1 MTWDYPVL
9 LTAAVSLPVI
19 VLLHLLVRR
28 RKTLTVPSLM
38 LWERLL
44 ENERR
49 SVTFQRLIADLL
61 LILQLLAAA
70 LLVLALAGPRPAG
83 GTGRITGPTVLV
95 LDVSAGMSAVGED
108 GRTRF
113 DLAVE
118 KATEMV
124 RNKSAGAEVMILTGG
139 AEALS
144 LTGFTRSRADLLASL
159 KNLEATDEPGNPRSL
174 LRSAEALASGRSGG
188 RVLFI
193 TDGAFDNGPVGG
205 VIAGSD
211 IANNVIAGGL
221 TEIIKVGSHTE
232 VENVGITVFAVR
244 GFSGGGREL
253 LVTVENF
260 GNEARQVR
268 LSVLVEDWE
277 LLGEFLLL
285 SPGGRETRTISW
297 YDPLAGRVS
306 AGLTGENP
314 DALASDD
321 TAYAVLSPVGRI
333 RTALIT
339 PGNWFLETL
348 LAAHPNMSLRIYQG
362 VEIWREEEGPWDVV
376 IADRIYPPVDPGVP
390 LLAIYPFT
398 ESNRPPLPLLPQG
411 TIDGADPVSWD
422 SNHPVIRDVDLS
434 RVSVRTATSLVTG
447 PEVRVLAE
455 STSGP
460 LVMAGEDDRR
470 RWVALSFNLLESSL
484 PLRPAFPILVS
495 GALSWLVPG
504 DPEGAAESLRTGGSW
519 VLPPEFFGEEWEFFG
534 PGGRESVG
542 STGEAATVD
551 RLDKVG
557 FWTAWSEGSK
567 AVTGVSL
574 LDAGESNLRPRWK
587 LEPEAVPVS
596 PAVEQSEK
604 LRRNSGPLTALLLIL
619 VLLSICVEWGL
630 QSRYWRNT

>member
-9 LTAAVSLPVI
+9 LTAAISLPVI

-38 LWERLL
+38 LWVRLL

-61 LILQLLAAA
+61 LLLQLLAAA

-83 GTGRITGPTVLV
+83 GVGRITGPTVLV
-95 LDVSAGMSAVGED
+95 LDVSAGMSAV
-108 GRTRF
+108 
-113 DLAVE
+113 E
-118 KATEMV
+118 KANEIV

-144 LTGFTRSRADLLASL
+144 LTGFTRSRADLLVSL
-159 KNLEATDEPGNPRSL
+159 KSLEATDEPGNPRSL

-205 VIAGSD
+205 VIAGDD
-211 IANNVIAGGL
+211 IANGM
-221 TEIIKVGSHTE
+221 TEIIKVGSQTE

-260 GNEARQVR
+260 GNKARQVR
-268 LSVLVEDWE
+268 LSVLVDDWE
-277 LLGEFLLL
+277 LLGESLLL

-321 TAYAVLSPVGRI
+321 AAYAVLSPAGRI

-362 VEIWREEEGPWDVV
+362 VEVWREEEGPWDVV
-376 IADRIYPPVDPGVP
+376 IADRLYPPVDPGVP

-411 TIDGADPVSWD
+411 TIDGADPVSRD

-434 RVSVRTATSLVTG
+434 RVSVRTATLLVTG

-455 STSGP
+455 SSSGP
-460 LVMAGEDDRR
+460 LVMAGENDRR
-470 RWVALSFNLLESSL
+470 RWVALSFDLLESSL
-484 PLRPAFPILVS
+484 PLRPAFPILIS

-504 DPEGAAESLRTGGSW
+504 DPEGAAESLRTGGAW
-519 VLPPEFFGEEWEFFG
+519 VLPPEFFGQEWEVFG
-534 PGGRESVG
+534 PGGRELSG
-542 STGEAATVD
+542 STGETATVD

-557 FWTAWSEGSK
+557 FWTAWSEGRK
-567 AVTGVSL
+567 AETGVSL
-574 LDAGESNLRPRWK
+574 LDAGESNLKPRWG
-587 LEPEAVPVS
+587 LGPDSEPDHASSGAVS
-596 PAVEQSEK
+596 PAVERSEK